1 MSTQI
6 SDFLGARLMFKMPFR
21 TQRIMLIVKLLIIQK
36 LKRMT
41 LLGPGIL
48 GSLAGLMHRKPA
60 PDIRGI
66 TTIKRVIRTI
76 ENVKILMLLRY
87 LSH

>member
-6 SDFLGARLMFKMPFR
+6 CDFLSARLMFKMPFR
-21 TQRIMLIVKLLIIQK
+21 TQRIMLIVKLLIVQK
-36 LKRMT
+36 LERVT

-48 GSLAGLMHRKPA
+48 GSLARLVHRKPA
-60 PDIRGI
+60 PDIRGVAA
-66 TTIKRVIRTI
+66 IKRVIRAI
-76 ENVKILMLLRY
+76 ENVKIIMLLRH

>member
-6 SDFLGARLMFKMPFR
+6 SNLLGARLMFKMPFR
-21 TQRIMLIVKLLIIQK
+21 TQRIMLIIKLLIVQK
-36 LKRMT
+36 LERVT
-41 LLGPGIL
+41 LLRSGIL

-60 PDIRGI
+60 PDIRGLAA
-66 TTIKRVIRTI
+66 IKRVIRTI
-76 ENVKILMLLRY
+76 EDVKIIMLLRY

>member
-6 SDFLGARLMFKMPFR
+6 SNLLGARLMFKMPFR
-21 TQRIMLIVKLLIIQK
+21 TQRIMLIIKLLIVQK
-36 LKRMT
+36 LERVT
-41 LLGPGIL
+41 LLRSGIL

-60 PDIRGI
+60 PDIRGVAA
-66 TTIKRVIRTI
+66 IKRVIRTI
-76 ENVKILMLLRY
+76 EDVKIIMLLRY